1 MNIFNINISLYNLKL
16 IILGSII
23 IIFIIILLWLVCSYY
38 IYKWFKMNI
47 KKDYFYFNEY
57 NTSCKNILKQY
68 GHYPIKRIYL
78 VRQPISKITK
88 ILLNIITLYKFEK
101 EMNNYIETTKNTL
114 FFPSHTSIIVEIKLA
129 NQITK
134 KILIEKNNR
143 IKLATNFSISESQEM
158 RRINIVKNKYTINQL
173 LSETRT
179 RIGDNIFFNWS
190 IYSNNCQIFT
200 EELLKS
206 LNQYNKKNI
215 IFISQKNFLE
225 NMLSNQ
231 IKYPDFFFHIINNI
245 NYIHNIL
252 ENIVLKFIYF

>member
-1 MNIFNINISLYNLKL
+1 
-16 IILGSII
+16 
-23 IIFIIILLWLVCSYY
+23 
-38 IYKWFKMNI
+38 
-47 KKDYFYFNEY
+47 
-57 NTSCKNILKQY
+57 
-68 GHYPIKRIYL
+68 
-78 VRQPISKITK
+78 
-88 ILLNIITLYKFEK
+88 
-101 EMNNYIETTKNTL
+101 
-114 FFPSHTSIIVEIKLA
+114 
-129 NQITK
+129 
-134 KILIEKNNR
+134 
-143 IKLATNFSISESQEM
+143 M

-190 IYSNNCQIFT
+190 LYSNNCQIFT